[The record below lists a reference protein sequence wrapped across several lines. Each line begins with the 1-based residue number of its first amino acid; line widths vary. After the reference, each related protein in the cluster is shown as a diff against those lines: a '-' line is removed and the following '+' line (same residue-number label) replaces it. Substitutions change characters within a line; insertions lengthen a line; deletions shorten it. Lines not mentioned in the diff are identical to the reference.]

1 MMERLPRVQRRLL
14 AVGLLLLLAAV
25 VVRLIAVPIASSYL
39 ENREAIIQMQE
50 TIARYSKLSTQV
62 DTLRLAVREL
72 QDADELDRYVL
83 AQESEALAAA
93 ALQERVKAIV
103 TSSGGTLSSTQ
114 VLPADVVSGFKRI
127 VVSVRMGVSIDALQR
142 VLYAL
147 ENDLPYL
154 IADDIVILAR
164 SGGKRRAAAQVQ
176 DLLDVRF
183 NLRGFMRAPR
193 ESS

>member
-93 ALQERVKAIV
+93 ALQERVKAVV